1 MDVTT
6 TASGAGKFETR
17 FYNMVMENEFG
28 RVKGHFGPV
37 HTLAFSPDGHRWEQ
51 PFFLL
56 LVYQLWSSFARFMLN
71 SHSQVLS

>member
-17 FYNMVMENEFG
+17 FYHMVMENEFG

-37 HTLAFSPDGHRWEQ
+37 HTLAFHPDGRRYATAIRRDEATLGVGVSLCRAAVCLH
-51 PFFLL
+51 
-56 LVYQLWSSFARFMLN
+56 A
-71 SHSQVLS
+71 